1 MFSQELLQELVSYT
15 AGNGG
20 VLSLYLDVDSTQQ
33 STDAIKLQAKGLL
46 KEVQANHNQDVSAI
60 EKYLD
65 HNFDWTKPG
74 LAIFSAEDGDFF
86 RAYPVSVSF
95 RNRLR
100 IGQKPYLKPLA
111 HFLDYYAHYGVI
123 LIDRLGARFFEYHLG
138 ELQATE
144 GFMGEDVRKLKKG
157 GGSSAV
163 GMRGG
168 QGGGRHED
176 EVAQRNLRDAASAA
190 EAFFRDKQARRLF
203 VCGTPETV
211 AQFRGMLSKQLQS
224 RIAETCTMDMNA
236 GEHEVRE
243 RTLKMLHR
251 SNEEREKKIVKDL
264 LAAEA
269 ASGGTAALGLDE
281 TLQAICE
288 RRVQLLVLCDGF
300 QKPGY
305 VHEESGLVVANLAKS
320 PLSEKE
326 LTAVPDVIDAAV
338 TFTLAQGGRIEVI
351 SENANL
357 EEAGCIGAMLRY

>member
-1 MFSQELLQELVSYT
+1 MFNQELLQELVSYT

-20 VLSLYLDVDSTQQ
+20 VLSLYLNVDSTQQ

-46 KEVQANHNQDVSAI
+46 KDVPVNHHQDISAI

-74 LAIFSAEDGDFF
+74 LAIFSAENGNFF

-100 IGQKPYLKPLA
+100 VGQKPYLKPLA

-168 QGGGRHED
+168 GSGARHED
-176 EVAQRNLRDAASAA
+176 ELAQRNLRDAAAA
-190 EAFFRDKQARRLF
+190 TEAFFRNKEARRLF
-203 VCGTPETV
+203 LCGTPENL
-211 AQFRGMLSKQLQS
+211 AQFRSLLSKKLQS
-224 RIAETCTMDMNA
+224 RIAGTCAMDMNA

-243 RTLKMLHR
+243 RSLEMLR
-251 SNEEREKKIVKDL
+251 QSNEEREQKLVENL
-264 LAAEA
+264 LASA
-269 ASGGTAALGLDE
+269 ASSGDATLGLDD
-281 TLQAICE
+281 TLKAICD
-288 RRVQLLVLCDGF
+288 RRVQLLVLCDGYRT
-300 QKPGY
+300 PGY
-305 VHEESGLVVANLAKS
+305 VHEASGLVVANLTKS

-326 LTAVPDVIDAAV
+326 LTAVSDVIDAAV
-338 TFTLAQGGRIEVI
+338 TFTLANGGRIEIV
-351 SENANL
+351 SDSPEL
-357 EEAGCIGAMLRY
+357 EQAGCIGAMLRY